1 MSRPPLIELTDRG
14 MYCAAGDFY
23 IDPWRP
29 VPRAVLTHAHSD
41 HARPGHGRAIVAV
54 DGERVFR
61 SRLGEKAPLEA
72 VAYGEAVTIDG
83 VRVSLHPAGHI
94 LGSAQ
99 VRVEF
104 RGEVW
109 VASGDYKTVPDPTC
123 AAFESVR
130 CHHFITEATF
140 GLPVYRWPS
149 QREVFDD
156 VNAWWRANR
165 EAGRTSVVLAYALG
179 KAQRV
184 LAGVDASIGPIAT
197 HGAVERLVQDYRD
210 SGVEM
215 PRTELVAEGGG
226 RLEFSGALVV
236 ATPSVLGTPWLGRFG
251 EVSTAFMSGWM
262 LIRGARRRQSFD
274 RGFPISDHADW
285 DELLAAIAATGAETI
300 WVTHGSSDVLVRWLR
315 EQGKDARTL
324 ETSSRSET
332 AAAFDAIPPNTTV

>member
-1 MSRPPLIELTDRG
+1 

-23 IDPWRP
+23 IDPSRP

-41 HARPGHGRAIVAV
+41 HARPGHGRAIVTL

-61 SRLGEKAPLEA
+61 SRLGDRAPLETLD
-72 VAYGEAVTIDG
+72 YGETVTVDG

-99 VRVEF
+99 VRVEY

-123 AAFESVR
+123 APFEPVR

-149 QREVFDD
+149 QRVVFDD
-156 VNAWWRANR
+156 VNAWWRTNQ

-184 LAGVDASIGPIAT
+184 LAGVDASIGPIVT
-197 HGAVERLVQDYRD
+197 HGAVERLVQNYRET
-210 SGVEM
+210 GVEM
-215 PRTELVAEGGG
+215 PRTELVTDGGG
-226 RLEFSGALVV
+226 RLEYSGALVV
-236 ATPSVLGTPWLGRFG
+236 APPSVPGTSWLRRFG

-285 DELLAAIAATGAETI
+285 DELLAAIAATGAETV

-324 ETSSRSET
+324 KSPLRNET
-332 AAAFDAIPPNTTV
+332 APADVDAILPDSTS